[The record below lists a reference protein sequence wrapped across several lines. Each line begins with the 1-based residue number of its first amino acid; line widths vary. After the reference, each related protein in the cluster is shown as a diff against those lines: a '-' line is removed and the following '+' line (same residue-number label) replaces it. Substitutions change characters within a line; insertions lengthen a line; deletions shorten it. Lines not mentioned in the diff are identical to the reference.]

1 MKSNVCDDKALRS
14 CTGCGVCGSVCGK
27 NAITIQLDDEGFY
40 KPVVDED
47 KCVECNLCKKS
58 CYKYDDNLIQ
68 NDEHEVCYAAVNK
81 NNEQLRASSSGGIS
95 RVLMEECIN
104 RGYKVMG
111 CAYDTKENIAKS
123 IVASS
128 VDELDQFYG
137 SKYFQSLTIEGF
149 DEVLK
154 DKTEQKYA
162 IFGTPCQIYGF
173 SRTGKYQRTPEKYLL
188 VDIFCHG
195 CPSMKLWNSYL
206 TYIEKSTGQNTYD
219 KITFRSKTYA
229 WHEYCH
235 DFFFKSKQYSSKK
248 SKDPFYDIFF
258 GMDVMNEACY
268 DCNSRS
274 SMAYGDIRLGDYW
287 GERYDTNTKGVSA
300 VVLKTVKGVDFFDSV
315 KDKLIIEDTSL
326 SNIFAGQS
334 YGKMH
339 AYNIKRRSF
348 LLESLSGSSDLQH
361 IYETYLRMFPI
372 KVRIKRRLKTIIK
385 NLPKSI
391 YFPLKKLMHSIRQFK

>member
-1 MKSNVCDDKALRS
+1 MKSNVCDNKCLRS
-14 CTGCGVCGSVCGK
+14 CTGCGVCASVCGK

-58 CYKYDDNLIQ
+58 CYKYDENLIQ
-68 NDEHEVCYAAVNK
+68 SDTHEVCYAAVNK
-81 NNEQLRASSSGGIS
+81 DDEQLRASSSGGIS

-123 IVASS
+123 VIASS
-128 VDELDQFYG
+128 IDELDQFYG
-137 SKYFQSLTIEGF
+137 SKYFQSLTTDGF

-173 SRTGKYQRTPEKYLL
+173 SQTSKYKRNPEKYLL

-195 CPSMKLWNSYL
+195 CPSMKLWKSYL
-206 TYIEKSTGQNTYD
+206 EYTRNITSCETYD
-219 KITFRSKTYA
+219 KVTFRSKTHA
-229 WHEYCH
+229 WHEFCF
-235 DFFFKSKQYSSKK
+235 DFFFNSKQYSSKK

-258 GMDVMNEACY
+258 SMDMMNNACY

-287 GERYDTNTKGVSA
+287 GEKYDTDTKGVSA
-300 VVLKTVKGVDFFDSV
+300 VVLKTSKGVEFFNAI
-315 KDKLIIEDTSL
+315 KDKLYTEEATLNHILI
-326 SNIFAGQS
+326 GQS
-334 YGKMH
+334 YGKPH
-339 AYNIKRRSF
+339 SFNEKRRNF
-348 LLESLSGSSDLQH
+348 LLHNISEHTDLQQV
-361 IYETYLRMFPI
+361 YKTYMGMFP
-372 KVRIKRRLKTIIK
+372 LKTRIEKQLKAIVK
-385 NLPKSI
+385 LCPKSI
-391 YFPLKKLMHSIRQFK
+391 YFQIKKLLHSI